1 MSGKVAIKE
10 MPQTVDSPKDAEL
23 VSREEMIRRIKSF
36 QPVVRERA
44 EEAESLRRMP
54 PDTFHD
60 LRKAKIFRTAQPVAY
75 GGAGLDMDTV
85 YEIAFELARADP
97 STGWNAAFYALH
109 AHQVGMFGRETQEEY
124 WADSY
129 DVMMATASGVV
140 KAEFEDT
147 PKGVRVSGAWDF
159 ASGIDQADWLQLN
172 RPIPSNTSAEQLLI
186 PKKDFKIVDNWHTA
200 GARATGSKR
209 VVIEEAFV
217 PPHRVLDAA
226 LMSNGHTPG
235 RDLHPSR
242 YYKLPI
248 FPWMSY
254 VIASAI
260 MGAAQ
265 GMVDLFTEQAG
276 RRREMTTGERFV
288 ERAANQLRVAEAS
301 AEMNAARQILFGD
314 IKLFHEWADANY
326 EPTLLE
332 RATVRRNT
340 GYCVKLSLQAAYR
353 LFEVGGA
360 HAIYNV
366 NAMQRFYRDVSTMSH
381 SIAVVW
387 DPIWEQYGRLL
398 WGLPQSSYI
407 L

>member
-1 MSGKVAIKE
+1 M
-10 MPQTVDSPKDAEL
+10 
-23 VSREEMIRRIKSF
+23 
-36 QPVVRERA
+36 
-44 EEAESLRRMP
+44 
-54 PDTFHD
+54 
-60 LRKAKIFRTAQPVAY
+60 
-75 GGAGLDMDTV
+75 
-85 YEIAFELARADP
+85 
-97 STGWNAAFYALH
+97 
-109 AHQVGMFGRETQEEY
+109 GMFSRETQEEY
-124 WADSY
+124 WSSSY
-129 DVMMATASGVV
+129 DVQMATASGVV
-140 KAEFEDT
+140 RAEFEDT
-147 PKGVRVSGAWDF
+147 PKGVKVSGAWDF
-159 ASGIDQADWLQLN
+159 ASGIDYADWIQLN
-172 RPIPSNTSAEQLLI
+172 RPVPSNQGAEQLLI
-186 PKKDFKIVDNWHTA
+186 PKKDFKILDNWHTA
-200 GARATGSKR
+200 GARASGSKR

-217 PPHRVLDAA
+217 PPHHILDAA
-226 LMSNGHTPG
+226 LMASGHTPG
-235 RDLHPSR
+235 RALHPSR

-254 VIASAI
+254 VIGVSI

-265 GMVDLFTEQAG
+265 GMIDLFAELAP

-288 ERAANQLRVAEAS
+288 ERPANQIRVAEAA
-301 AEMNAARQILFGD
+301 AEIHAARQILAGD
-314 IKLFHEWADANY
+314 IQLFHQWADADH

-360 HAIYNV
+360 HAIYNE
-366 NAMQRFYRDVSTMSH
+366 NPMQRFYRDISTMSH